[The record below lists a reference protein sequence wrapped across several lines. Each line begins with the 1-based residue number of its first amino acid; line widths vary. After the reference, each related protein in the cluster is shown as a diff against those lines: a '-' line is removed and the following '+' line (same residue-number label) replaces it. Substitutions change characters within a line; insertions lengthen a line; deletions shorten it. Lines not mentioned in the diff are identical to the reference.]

1 MAAASFVLLAGIA
14 VVAVEAWPR
23 AAVRTSEPLASAEH
37 PSPSTT
43 DPVDVAAD
51 PAGEPPADE
60 IDPARLQARAV
71 AQLES
76 LLESPSQRV
85 QRIAAMALAR
95 ARHEASLTMLGTLMK
110 AEARPLV
117 VVQIAYA
124 LARAGDQRGH
134 EVLLQSLR
142 SKQRDVKLDAAR
154 SLVQLGDDAGAS
166 QLRGMLSYTHYRV
179 GAAELL
185 ARLGDPAGSKALHE
199 ERDDPRGTDE
209 VKRRATVG
217 LGMAGEQSVRDE
229 LVAILDDGRYQVG
242 AALALAAL
250 KDPAAVPPL
259 INQLDID
266 AFRVA
271 AAVALRRLG
280 ATVDLE
286 PLAAALHAGN
296 DVVRVTAAEAIL
308 ILTGPAELSERD

>member
-1 MAAASFVLLAGIA
+1 MLLAGVA

-23 AAVRTSEPLASAEH
+23 AVVRTSEPLASAER
-37 PSPSTT
+37 PPPAT
-43 DPVDVAAD
+43 VDSVGVAAD
-51 PAGEPPADE
+51 PAGAPAGTPGADE
-60 IDPARLQARAV
+60 IDPARLQARAI

-76 LLESPSQRV
+76 LLESPSVRI

-95 ARHEASLTMLGTLMK
+95 TKHEAALTVLRSMMK
-110 AEARPLV
+110 AEASPLV
-117 VVQIAYA
+117 VVQIAYS
-124 LARAGDQRGH
+124 LARAGDQHGH
-134 EVLLQSLR
+134 EMLLESLG

-154 SLVQLGDDAGAS
+154 SLVQLGDDAGAG

-185 ARLGDPAGSKALHE
+185 ARLGDPAGSKALHA

-229 LVAILDDGRYQVG
+229 LVAILEDGRYQVG

-259 INQLDID
+259 VNQLDID

-271 AAVALRRLG
+271 AAVSLRRLG

-296 DVVRVTAAEAIL
+296 DVFRVTAAEAIL
-308 ILTGPAELSERD
+308 ILTGPPELSERD